1 MSESSFTVNC
11 TLQWPYHVK
20 ISKKQKIFVTALE
33 RENMQLNSSERESR
47 KNYKCAISPIIQLFF
62 FFVQVSYIYFFIFAL
77 LFTTGTRTE
86 RSARSAVSQRAGADH
101 TECVAQLGPIP
112 SVRTHLR
119 WVDKSSSSNLKLV

>member
-11 TLQWPYHVK
+11 TLQWPYHVE

-62 FFVQVSYIYFFIFAL
+62 FLFKFHIYIFLYSPCSL
-77 LFTTGTRTE
+77 PLGR
-86 RSARSAVSQRAGADH
+86 ARSGAH
-101 TECVAQLGPIP
+101 AALSP
-112 SVRTHLR
+112 SVQERITRNVSRSSDRFPPYVLTFVGWINPRPRT
-119 WVDKSSSSNLKLV
+119 